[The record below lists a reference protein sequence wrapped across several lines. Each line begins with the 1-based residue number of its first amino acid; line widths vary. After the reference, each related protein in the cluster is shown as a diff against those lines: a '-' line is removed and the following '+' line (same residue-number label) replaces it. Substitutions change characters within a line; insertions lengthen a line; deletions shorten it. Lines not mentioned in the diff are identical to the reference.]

1 MTVGG
6 DRGTTRDEEELLAA
20 ASMYYHQD
28 MKMDAIG
35 RRLHLSRSTVSRML
49 KRARELGLVEIALRP
64 SPTRSSSLSQ
74 EVADQ
79 YGVETYVVP
88 VSGLATE
95 AERLTQVAVFTARLA
110 MQWMDSDMIVGV
122 AWGTTVAAVA
132 AQLGKKATLGSTIVQ
147 LNGAA
152 NTRSSGALYA
162 ESLLSQFGIAFDAEI
177 QLFPVPAFFDFAE
190 TREAM
195 WGERSIQRV
204 LELQRCADLAL
215 FSVGALAGEVPSH
228 VYTAGYL
235 EPDDFELLEQEGVV
249 GDVCTVFLRQ
259 DGTYS
264 DLVLNERATGPTPQ
278 ELQVIPRR
286 LCAVAGDAK
295 VRAIR
300 AALQAGVATHLVVD
314 ERTAKKLI
322 TDPGGST
329 QSHSA
334 RP

>member
-1 MTVGG
+1 MTTSGE
-6 DRGTTRDEEELLAA
+6 RGASRDEEEILAA

-49 KRARELGLVEIALRP
+49 KQARQLGLVEIALRP

-74 EVADQ
+74 EVADA

-88 VSGLATE
+88 VSGLASE
-95 AERLTQVAVFTARLA
+95 QERLTQTAVFTARLA
-110 MQWMDSDMIVGV
+110 MQWMDSDMIMGV

-132 AQLGKKATLGSTIVQ
+132 AQLGRKATLGSTIVQ

-152 NTRSSGALYA
+152 NTRTSGALYA
-162 ESLLSQFGIAFDAEI
+162 ESLLSQFAIAFDAEI

-195 WGERSIQRV
+195 WRERSIERV
-204 LELQRCADLAL
+204 LDLQRRADVAL
-215 FSVGALAGEVPSH
+215 FSVGALSGEVPSH

-235 EPDDFELLEQEGVV
+235 EPEDLDSLKEEGVV
-249 GDVCTVFLRQ
+249 GDVCTVFLRE

-264 DLVLNERATGPTPQ
+264 DLILNERATGPTPA
-278 ELQVIPRR
+278 ELRVIPRR
-286 LCAVAGDAK
+286 LCAVAGNSKAT
-295 VRAIR
+295 AIR
-300 AALQAGVATHLVVD
+300 AALRAGVATHLVID
-314 ERTAKKLI
+314 ERTARELI
-322 TDPGGST
+322 ADS
-329 QSHSA
+329 
-334 RP
+334 